1 MRCRLEGKE
10 RGRVLR
16 DHGVNIE
23 FNIKA
28 HGKVR
33 LSPEEMKEEMG
44 NQAEG
49 NIDWIQV
56 NRKARRVEIYHK
68 R

>member
-1 MRCRLEGKE
+1 MAEF
-10 RGRVLR
+10 LR
-16 DHGVNIE
+16 DHGVNIQ

-28 HGKVR
+28 HGKVK

-44 NQAEG
+44 TQSEG

-56 NRKARRVEIYHK
+56 NRRARRVEIYHK
-68 R
+68 REN